1 MSAWAWAGAGCYVAA
16 FAIVLAFAL
25 AYLTRRRFM
34 PYHRAVADQS
44 WDSLSPRLR
53 LLLLALMRAL
63 GAAWLACVGGGALL
77 LNESVLTRP
86 GVAAL
91 ALFQAYCLLAFA
103 PPLAI
108 AAGLRR
114 VTGAST
120 PIAGAAAALVL
131 SLLGFA
137 LCAWAL
143 RAAG

>member
-34 PYHRAVADQS
+34 PYHRAAADQS

-63 GAAWLACVGGGALL
+63 GAAWLACVAGGALL
-77 LNESVLTRP
+77 LNEWVLTRP
-86 GVAAL
+86 GFAAL
-91 ALFQAYCLLAFA
+91 ALLQAYCLLAFG
-103 PPLAI
+103 PQIAI

-114 VTGAST
+114 ATGART
-120 PIAGAAAALVL
+120 PVAAAAAALVL

-137 LCAWAL
+137 LCALAL
-143 RAAG
+143 RAAE